1 MGKLRSLTSDE
12 IVVQLYY
19 ANQIIR
25 LMDLDLPQIDN
36 IVFMGMVSRMKFE
49 LQIFPLYLGPYNIL
63 TIMIQNRASRL
74 ITLITSY
81 EPQESLSIDNFFN
94 YHNPRS
100 QYPL

>member
-25 LMDLDLPQIDN
+25 LMDRDLPQIDN

-49 LQIFPLYLGPYNIL
+49 LQIFPLYLGPYKIL
-63 TIMIQNRASRL
+63 TIMI
-74 ITLITSY
+74 
-81 EPQESLSIDNFFN
+81 
-94 YHNPRS
+94 
-100 QYPL
+100 

>member
-49 LQIFPLYLGPYNIL
+49 LQIFPLYLGPYKIL
-63 TIMIQNRASRL
+63 TIMI
-74 ITLITSY
+74 
-81 EPQESLSIDNFFN
+81 
-94 YHNPRS
+94 
-100 QYPL
+100 